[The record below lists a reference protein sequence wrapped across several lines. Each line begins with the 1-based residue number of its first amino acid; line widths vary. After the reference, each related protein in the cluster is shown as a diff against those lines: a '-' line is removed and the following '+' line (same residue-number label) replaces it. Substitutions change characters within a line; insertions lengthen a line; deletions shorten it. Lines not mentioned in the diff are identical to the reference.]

1 MAAHR
6 GVSPV
11 LCNVKSWIPALDW
24 LPHYSRKHFAGDLPA
39 GLTVGVMLI
48 PQGMAYAM
56 IAGLPLVYGLYA
68 ALIPQ
73 VVYAFLGSSR
83 QLAVGP
89 VAMDSLLVAS
99 GLAGLAVAGT
109 DRYIELALLLALM
122 MGAIQLMLGIL
133 RMGFLAQ
140 FLSRPVIS
148 GFTSAAALIIGL
160 NQLPSVLGIPI
171 ERSAQLHVL
180 LADAAREVGGVHLPT
195 LAMALTAV
203 GVIFGLRR
211 WAPRIP
217 GSLAVVVLGILAVR
231 LGQLEELG
239 IQVVGSIPSGLP
251 GFAVPSLDWADLQVL
266 LPMAGTLALIAF
278 MEAYSVA
285 RAVAQRRGD
294 HEVDADQEL
303 RALGAA
309 NVLGSLFGAY
319 PTTGG
324 FSRTAVNDRAG
335 ANTGMS
341 ALISAAVIALTLT
354 FLTPL
359 FQTLPKAVLGAIII
373 VAVSGLVDAAYL
385 RSLMRSHREE
395 AALLL
400 ITFFLTAFGGMV
412 LGIACGVVLS
422 LILTLYRSTRPHAA
436 ELGSIAG
443 VFRNV
448 ERFPEAQRM
457 PGWIIVR
464 YDGPLHYASQAHFKD
479 YLGERIGQRR
489 ANGEDVKRVLL
500 HAESI
505 PYVDATATA
514 MLADVLSDWEQ
525 MGIELHL
532 AGAIGPVRDAL
543 ERSGLMDRMGR
554 AHFHTGI
561 EAALGTAES
570 GHGHVDIATQTDVK
584 R

>member
-1 MAAHR
+1 M
-6 GVSPV
+6 
-11 LCNVKSWIPALDW
+11 KSWIPALEW
-24 LPHYSRKHFAGDLPA
+24 LPRYSRRDLAGDLPA

-56 IAGLPLVYGLYA
+56 IAGLPVVYGLYA

-99 GLAGLAVAGT
+99 GLAGMAVAGS
-109 DRYIELALLLALM
+109 DRYIALALLLALM
-122 MGAIQLMLGIL
+122 MGAIQFLLGTL

-160 NQLPSVLGIPI
+160 NQLPSVLGIRI

-180 LADAAREVGGVHLPT
+180 LGDAIRHIGETHLPT
-195 LAMALTAV
+195 LAMAASGIAFLFA
-203 GVIFGLRR
+203 LRR

-217 GSLAVVVLGILAVR
+217 GSLAVVTLGILAVHFGD
-231 LGQLEELG
+231 LSAIG
-239 IQVVGSIPSGLP
+239 IRVVGTIPSGLP
-251 GFAVPSLDWADLQVL
+251 GFALPAFTTEDVTALA
-266 LPMAGTLALIAF
+266 PMAATLALIAF

-285 RAVAQRRGD
+285 RAVSQKRGD

-309 NVLGSLFGAY
+309 NLLGSLFGAY

-335 ANTGMS
+335 AMTGVS
-341 ALISAAVIALTLT
+341 ALVSAGVIALTLT

-359 FQTLPKAVLGAIII
+359 FSQLPKAILGAIIM
-373 VAVSGLVDAAYL
+373 VAVSGLIDVRYVGRL
-385 RSLMRSHREE
+385 FRSHREE
-395 AALLL
+395 AVLLL
-400 ITFFLTAFGGMV
+400 LTFLLTAFGGMV
-412 LGIACGVVLS
+412 IGIASGVAMG

-436 ELGSIAG
+436 ELGTIAG
-443 VFRNV
+443 IYRNV
-448 ERFPEAQRM
+448 DRFPDAVTPE
-457 PGWIIVR
+457 GCIIVR

-479 YLGERIGQRR
+479 FVSGLIDRRRQRGET
-489 ANGEDVKRVLL
+489 VSRVVL

-505 PYVDATATA
+505 PYVDASSTD
-514 MLADVLSDWEQ
+514 MLGSLLDDWANEDIQ
-525 MGIELHL
+525 LEV

-543 ERSGLMDRMGR
+543 KRTGLMDRIGTH
-554 AHFHTGI
+554 HFHTGV
-561 EAALGTAES
+561 EAALDGDGAS
-570 GHGHVDIATQTDVK
+570 DGMQGIATQTGVK

>member
-1 MAAHR
+1 
-6 GVSPV
+6 
-11 LCNVKSWIPALDW
+11 VKSWIPALDW
-24 LPHYSRKHFAGDLPA
+24 LPRYSRRDLAGDFPA

-122 MGAIQLMLGIL
+122 MGGIQLMLGIL

-160 NQLPSVLGIPI
+160 NQWSSVLGTPI
-171 ERSAQLHVL
+171 ERSAQLHLL
-180 LADAAREVGGVHLPT
+180 LADAAREIGGVHLPT
-195 LAMALTAV
+195 LVMALIAV
-203 GVIFGLRR
+203 GVLLGLRR

-231 LGQLEELG
+231 LGQLEEMG

-251 GFAVPSLDWADLQVL
+251 GFSVPRLDWADLQVL

-285 RAVAQRRGD
+285 IAVAQRRGD

-309 NVLGSLFGAY
+309 NVLGSMFGAY

-335 ANTGMS
+335 AKTGMS

-359 FQTLPKAVLGAIII
+359 FETLPKAVLGAIII
-373 VAVSGLVDAAYL
+373 VAVSGLVDVAYV
-385 RSLMRSHREE
+385 RRLMRSHREE

-400 ITFFLTAFGGMV
+400 TTFALTAFGGMV
-412 LGIACGVVLS
+412 LGIASGVVLS

-436 ELGSIAG
+436 ELGEIAS

-448 ERFPEAQRM
+448 DRFPEARRI

-464 YDGPLHYASQAHFKD
+464 YDGPLHYASQVHFKD
-479 YLGERIGQRR
+479 YLGQRLERRK
-489 ANGEDVKRVLL
+489 ANGEEVSRVLL

-514 MLADVLSDWEQ
+514 MLADLLSDWEQ
-525 MGIELHL
+525 LGIELHL

-543 ERSGLMDRMGR
+543 ERSGLMERMGR
-554 AHFHTGI
+554 SHFHTGI
-561 EAALGTAES
+561 EAALGTEEGS
-570 GHGHVDIATQTDVK
+570 EGHVNIATQTDVK

>member
-1 MAAHR
+1 MAAHL
-6 GVSPV
+6 GPTPV
-11 LCNVKSWIPALDW
+11 LCIVKSWIPALEW
-24 LPHYSRKHFAGDLPA
+24 LPRYSRRDLAGDLPA

-56 IAGLPLVYGLYA
+56 IAGLPVVYGLYA

-99 GLAGLAVAGT
+99 GLAGMAVAGS
-109 DRYIELALLLALM
+109 DRYIALALLLALM
-122 MGAIQLMLGIL
+122 MGAIQFLLGTL

-160 NQLPSVLGIPI
+160 NQLPSVLGIRI

-180 LADAAREVGGVHLPT
+180 LGDAIRHIGKTHLPT
-195 LAMALTAV
+195 LTMAASGIAFLFA
-203 GVIFGLRR
+203 LRR

-217 GSLAVVVLGILAVR
+217 GSLAVVTLGIFAVHFGD
-231 LGQLEELG
+231 LGAIG
-239 IQVVGSIPSGLP
+239 IQVVGNIPSGLP
-251 GFAVPSLDWADLQVL
+251 GFALPAFTMADFTALA
-266 LPMAGTLALIAF
+266 PMAATLALIAF

-285 RAVAQRRGD
+285 RAVSQQRGD
-294 HEVDADQEL
+294 HEIDADQEL

-309 NVLGSLFGAY
+309 NLLGSLFGAY

-335 ANTGMS
+335 AMTGVS
-341 ALISAAVIALTLT
+341 ALVSAGVIALTLT

-359 FQTLPKAVLGAIII
+359 FSQLPKAVLGAIIM
-373 VAVSGLVDAAYL
+373 VAVSGLIDVRYVGRL
-385 RSLMRSHREE
+385 FRSHREE
-395 AALLL
+395 AVLLL
-400 ITFFLTAFGGMV
+400 LTFLLTAFGGMV
-412 LGIACGVVLS
+412 IGIASGVAMG

-436 ELGSIAG
+436 ELGTIAG
-443 VFRNV
+443 IYRNV
-448 ERFPEAQRM
+448 DRFPDAVTSE
-457 PGWIIVR
+457 GCIIVR

-479 YLGERIGQRR
+479 FVSGLIERRRERGES
-489 ANGEDVKRVLL
+489 VSRVVL

-505 PYVDATATA
+505 PYVDASSTD
-514 MLADVLSDWEQ
+514 MLGGLLDDWADE
-525 MGIELHL
+525 GIQLEV

-543 ERSGLMDRMGR
+543 KRTGLMDRIGTH
-554 AHFHTGI
+554 HFHTGV
-561 EAALGTAES
+561 EAALEGDVAAD
-570 GHGHVDIATQTDVK
+570 GMQDIATQTGVK

>member
-1 MAAHR
+1 MAAQL
-6 GVSPV
+6 GPTPV

-24 LPHYSRKHFAGDLPA
+24 LPHYSRTELAGDLPA

-56 IAGLPLVYGLYA
+56 IAGLPVVYGLYA

-73 VVYAFLGSSR
+73 IVYAFLGSSR

-99 GLAGLAVAGT
+99 GLAGMAAAGT
-109 DRYIELALLLALM
+109 DRYIALALLLAMM
-122 MGAIQLMLGIL
+122 MGTIQFALGAL

-160 NQLPSVLGIPI
+160 NQLPSVLGIKT

-180 LADAAREVGGVHLPT
+180 LADAFQHIGETHLPT
-195 LAMALTAV
+195 LAMAVAGIALL
-203 GVIFGLRR
+203 FGLRR

-217 GSLAVVVLGILAVR
+217 GSLALVILGILTVHFGDLDTA
-231 LGQLEELG
+231 G
-239 IQVVGSIPSGLP
+239 IRVVGVIPSGLP
-251 GFAVPSLDWADLQVL
+251 GFALPAISLDDAMALG
-266 LPMAGTLALIAF
+266 PMAATLALIAF

-285 RAVAQRRGD
+285 RAVSQQRGD

-309 NVLGSLFGAY
+309 NLLGSMFGAY
-319 PTTGG
+319 PSTGG

-335 ANTGMS
+335 AMTGMS
-341 ALISAAVIALTLT
+341 ALISAGVIALTLT

-359 FQTLPKAVLGAIII
+359 FSQLPKAVLGAIIM
-373 VAVSGLVDAAYL
+373 VAVSGLVDVRYVL
-385 RSLMRSHREE
+385 RLLRSHREE
-395 AALLL
+395 AVLLL
-400 ITFFLTAFGGMV
+400 LTFLITAFGGMV
-412 LGIACGVVLS
+412 IGIASGVAMG

-436 ELGSIAG
+436 ELGTIAG
-443 VFRNV
+443 IYRNV
-448 ERFPEAQRM
+448 DRFPEAVT
-457 PGWIIVR
+457 PEGCVILR

-479 YLGERIGQRR
+479 FVSGLIDRRRERGEKVFRI
-489 ANGEDVKRVLL
+489 VL

-505 PYVDATATA
+505 AYIDASASA
-514 MLADVLSDWEQ
+514 MLDDLLTDWQKE
-525 MGIELHL
+525 GIQLEL

-543 ERSGLMDRMGR
+543 QRTGLMDRIG
-554 AHFHTGI
+554 ANHFHTGI
-561 EAALGTAES
+561 EAALEPED
-570 GHGHVDIATQTDVK
+570 HGDMQRIATQTRVK